1 MALVSR
7 KRYSVIVVPED
18 KGRMRQIRIS
28 SGQIRAVIAGL
39 GLILLLAS
47 FFAFGY
53 LGRSRDAAAM
63 DQLRK
68 ENAYLWSRVAQLD
81 SSICIF
87 QDQMTELVETEK
99 NLRIMADLPPI
110 DADVRKVGVGGHSG
124 REAVFSAE
132 PVDGGERLPDL
143 SLADIDRLLRQA
155 KLEKQSFQEVE
166 SAFQDNID
174 RLQHTPTIWP
184 VSGYI
189 SRGFGKHTDPFTG
202 QYRQHEG
209 LDIVNRVGAAV
220 IATADGKV
228 IKRGWQG
235 DYGWMVVIDHGYGYQ
250 TAYGHLDSILIGK
263 SERVKR
269 GQTIATLGNSGRSTG
284 PHLHYEVRVNGSPVN
299 PYRYILP
306 EVIVD

>member
-1 MALVSR
+1 MALITR
-7 KRYSVIVVPED
+7 KNYSIIVVPED
-18 KGRMRQIRIS
+18 EGRMRQIRIS
-28 SGQIRAVIAGL
+28 SGQVRAVIAGL
-39 GLILLLAS
+39 GLILLAAS

-63 DQLRK
+63 ARLHEENTALR
-68 ENAYLWSRVAQLD
+68 SRVAQLD
-81 SSICIF
+81 SSICLF
-87 QDQMTELVETEK
+87 QDEMATLIETEK
-99 NLRIMADLPPI
+99 GLRIMADLPPI
-110 DADVRKVGVGGHSG
+110 DEDVRKVGVGGQGGIHPALISG
-124 REAVFSAE
+124 SLSAN
-132 PVDGGERLPDL
+132 ERPADIA
-143 SLADIDRLLRQA
+143 LADVDRLLRQA

-166 SAFQDNID
+166 SAFKENID

-184 VSGYI
+184 VSGHI

-202 QYRQHEG
+202 RMRQHEG
-209 LDIVNRVGAAV
+209 LDIVNRVGASV
-220 IATADGKV
+220 VATADGKV

-250 TAYGHLDSILIGK
+250 TVYGHLDSILVRK
-263 SERVKR
+263 SERIER

-284 PHLHYEVRVNGSPVN
+284 PHLHYEVRVNGAPVN

>member
-1 MALVSR
+1 MALMSQ
-7 KRYSVIVVPED
+7 KRYSLIVVPENE
-18 KGRMRQIRIS
+18 GRMRQVSIS
-28 SGQIRAVIAGL
+28 SGQIRVILAGL
-39 GLILLLAS
+39 SLILLATS

-53 LGRSRDAAAM
+53 LGRSRNAAAM
-63 DQLRK
+63 TQLRE

-81 SSICIF
+81 SSICLF
-87 QDQMTELVETEK
+87 QDEMAALVETEK
-99 NLRIMADLPPI
+99 GLRIMADLPPI
-110 DADVRKVGVGGHSG
+110 DADVRKVGVGGQGGIDPVFASG
-124 REAVFSAE
+124 SLSTS
-132 PVDGGERLPDL
+132 ERAPDL
-143 SLADIDRLLRQA
+143 ALADIDRLLRQA
-155 KLEKQSFQEVE
+155 KLEKQSFHEVT
-166 SAFQDNID
+166 SAFRENTD

-209 LDIVNRVGAAV
+209 LDIVNRVGAPV
-220 IATADGKV
+220 VATADGRV
-228 IKRGWQG
+228 VRRGWQG

-250 TAYGHLDSILIGK
+250 TAYGHLDSITVRK
-263 SERVKR
+263 SEQVER
-269 GQTIATLGNSGRSTG
+269 GQIIAMLGNSGRSTG